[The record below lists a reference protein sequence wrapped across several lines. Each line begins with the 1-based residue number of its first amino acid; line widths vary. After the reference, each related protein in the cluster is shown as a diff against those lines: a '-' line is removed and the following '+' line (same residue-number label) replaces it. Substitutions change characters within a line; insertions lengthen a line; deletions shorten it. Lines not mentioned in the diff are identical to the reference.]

1 MSSRRGFLKAGLILG
16 GAGLVGGGLYYKQ
29 VMHSRAMAELL
40 VYFLD
45 YPELA
50 RAVGRGLL
58 ESDPATQPVSLD
70 QMTGMVLQRIDLSE
84 AQLRDMTRSELLKR
98 LQQQVHSDFVNEQI
112 VLTNGWLLSRTEAYL
127 CSLQAMI
134 SS

>member
-1 MSSRRGFLKAGLILG
+1 M
-16 GAGLVGGGLYYKQ
+16 GGGLYYKQ
-29 VMHSRAMAELL
+29 LMHSRAMAEQL

-58 ESDPATQPVSLD
+58 ESDQAVQPVSLD
-70 QMTGMVLQRIDLSE
+70 QMTGMVLQRIKLSE
-84 AQLRDMTRSELLKR
+84 AQLPGMTRSELLKR

-127 CSLQAMI
+127 CTLQAMI
-134 SS
+134 S